1 VVIACA
7 LACVLTACEAEDGP
21 DTGETSASTELSATA
36 TDATQRAKIVVLP
49 RQILGEAQG
58 LAEVPTTFPVRID
71 QLQSLPFDGSDS
83 TFVLAY
89 RPYERL
95 SDGVGWASEE
105 AVLSSDGTWFR
116 IPFETLELPTN
127 LWLGP
132 DTVGPGRLNSAGDR
146 LLLAA
151 ARGVI
156 VLDLQSGEVTPLLQ
170 SAGRL
175 GLTQWGAGSDV
186 IYASATEVPGDYRAE
201 VASGKVHG
209 FEVPGPAL
217 GFSPSGAPCA
227 ATSQV
232 RGQVLVDCA
241 SGGSPERLRL
251 AVSSAKPGYQY
262 QTWSSAP
269 YIAVRRLGD
278 RTVQVFD
285 RKEGLSVGVLKAS
298 RRAAAYLTIH
308 GWIADRRLLFS
319 MSGYLVTWDPKT
331 GVLTKIASLPT
342 SDIGGAH
349 GSVGLTF
356 RPLPTR

>member
-1 VVIACA
+1 MACI
-7 LACVLTACEAEDGP
+7 LTACEAEGGP
-21 DTGETSASTELSATA
+21 DAGETSASNEQSATA
-36 TDATQRAKIVVLP
+36 TDATQRAKTVVLP

-71 QLQSLPFDGSDS
+71 QLRPLPFDGSDR

-89 RPYERL
+89 RPYERP

-105 AVLSSDGTWFR
+105 AAVLSSDGTWFR
-116 IPFETLELPTN
+116 IPFETLELPAN

-146 LLLAA
+146 LLLGA

-156 VLDLQSGEVTPLLQ
+156 VLDLQSGQITPLLQ

-175 GLTQWGAGSDV
+175 GLTQWGPGADV

-201 VASGKVHG
+201 VGSGKVYG

-241 SGGSPERLRL
+241 SGGSSERIDL
-251 AVSSAKPGYQY
+251 AVSTAKPGRQY
-262 QTWSSAP
+262 QTWSSTP

-278 RTVQVFD
+278 RAVQVFD
-285 RKEGLSVGVLKAS
+285 REEGLSVGVLKAS

-308 GWIADRRLLFS
+308 GWITDRSLLFS

-331 GVLTKIASLPT
+331 GALTKIASLPT

-349 GSVGLTF
+349 GAVGLTF
-356 RPLPTR
+356 RPLPTP